1 MAQFWC
7 FDTEKVD
14 EEIMAFIQ
22 KYVEMMYEPGFC
34 SEKRGEAIYGLFRET
49 YEQLSVIPDLSQIKE
64 SISVSGEKLDFFME
78 KMGSFTEELEK
89 HNDTYL
95 EMEMSLEKMYL
106 DDILKDV
113 DPKIKLDEEQRKV
126 VLNDSDAALVVAG
139 AGAGKTTTMAAKV
152 KYLVEKQKIPEEE
165 IIVVSFTNKAVN
177 ELKEKI
183 QKQLGIPAKVTT
195 FHAFGNEIIRN
206 SMEDYPEIETYKRK
220 YFVGILKNKIYTN
233 KILLKNI
240 LLFFGY
246 YMDIPE
252 EAMKY
257 ETISQYHAYK
267 CSKDYETMRSVL
279 QQYSKSV
286 TDCRTGQPRTIRGE
300 FLRSVQ
306 EVQIANFLYLHKIDY
321 EYEKTYEAEILNAR
335 KKYTPDFFIRQ
346 GEREVYLEHFG
357 IHEDGTSGYLTE
369 AELTKY
375 KQNVNDKIRLHKR
388 YGTRLIYTFSQYN
401 DGRSLLQ
408 HLEALLRKEGFE
420 LDERDEEEVY
430 RELTKLES
438 DKYVYR
444 FAIFMEIFISRFKT
458 NGYEEKDFLMLK
470 QKTDNPRTHLFL
482 DIAKDVYR
490 QYQAM
495 LVQNRKIDF
504 EDMINQAEKVLAEHG
519 NEENTFRYQYV
530 IVDEYQDI
538 ARQRFH
544 LTKRLAEICKSKIIA
559 VGDDWQSIY
568 AFSGSDITLFTEFI
582 SLMGYGKM
590 LQITKTYR
598 NSQELIDIAGNFVQ
612 ENKSQIGKRLLSPKH
627 LENPIVIKVY
637 DDSEDIMKHKV
648 KALLEVLDKIS
659 VEFGEEAE
667 VLLLGRYGFEMN
679 QFCKRGDFSVDE
691 RNRSKVAC
699 KKYPKMKLRYMTA
712 HSSKGLGYD
721 NVVILNGAEGK
732 FGFPSQIQDDPIMK
746 LVTVDDVTLPFAEE
760 RRLFYVALTRTKNRT
775 YILTPENRPSRFV
788 MELVDKY
795 HLSVEKELNYRP
807 YVDNR
812 LRAICPECGY
822 PLRKEYNNNY
832 GLTLYMCTNEPEVC
846 DFMSN
851 REKPLGDIHRCQRCG
866 NGYMIVKHN
875 SKTGQFFYGCTNYDT
890 KGIQCKNSEK
900 IGR

>member
-1 MAQFWC
+1 MARFWC
-7 FDTEKVD
+7 FDTAKVD
-14 EEIMAFIQ
+14 EELMQFIQ
-22 KYVEMMYEPGFC
+22 RYVEMMYEPCFC
-34 SEKRGEAIYGLFRET
+34 SESRGMEIYEVFRET
-49 YEQLSVIPDLSQIKE
+49 YEQLCTITDLSQIKE
-64 SISVSGEKLDFFME
+64 SLSVSGEKLDFFME
-78 KMGSFTEELEK
+78 KMRDFTAELDR
-89 HNDTYL
+89 HNDAYL
-95 EMEMSLEKMYL
+95 NLEMSLEKLYL
-106 DDILKDV
+106 DDILKEV
-113 DPKIKLDEEQRKV
+113 DPDIKLDEEQRRV

-152 KYLVEKQKIPEEE
+152 KYLVEKQKIPPEE

-183 QKQLGIPAKVTT
+183 QRQLGISAKVTT

-220 YFVGILKNKIYTN
+220 YFVDILKNKIYAN

-257 ETISQYHAYK
+257 DTISQYHAYK

-321 EYEKTYEAEILNAR
+321 EYEKPYEVEMMNAK
-335 KKYTPDFFIRQ
+335 KKYTPDFFIKQ
-346 GEREVYLEHFG
+346 GEKEIYLEHFG
-357 IHEDGTSGYLTE
+357 IHEDGTADYLTE
-369 AELTKY
+369 VELEKY
-375 KQNVNDKIRLHKR
+375 KKSINDKIKLHKK
-388 YGTRLIYTFSQYN
+388 YGTKLIYTFSRYQ
-401 DGRSLLQ
+401 DRRSLLE
-408 HLEALLRKEGFE
+408 HLEALLRKEGFD
-420 LDERDEEEVY
+420 LYERNEEEVY
-430 RELTKLES
+430 RELTKQES

-444 FAIFMEIFISRFKT
+444 FAIFVEIFISRFKT
-458 NGYEEKDFLMLK
+458 NGYTEIDFLKLK
-470 QKTDNPRTHLFL
+470 EKTDNPRTRLFL
-482 DIAKDVYR
+482 DIAKDVYK

-504 EDMINQAEKVLAEHG
+504 EDMINEAEKTLAEQGH
-519 NEENTFRYQYV
+519 ESRLRYQYV

-582 SLMGYGKM
+582 SLMGHGKM

-598 NSQELIDIAGNFVQ
+598 NSQELIDIAGKFVQ
-612 ENKSQIGKRLLSPKH
+612 ENESQIRKRLLSPKH

-637 DDSEDIMKHKV
+637 DDSENIMKNKV
-648 KALLEVLDKIS
+648 KALLEVLGRI
-659 VEFGEEAE
+659 VGEFGEEAE

-679 QFCKRGDFSVDE
+679 QFCKQGDFSVSE
-691 RNRSKVAC
+691 VNRSKVRC

-721 NVVILNGAEGK
+721 NVVILNGSEGK

-746 LVTVDDVTLPFAEE
+746 LVTVDDTTLPFAEE

-788 MELVDKY
+788 MELVEKY
-795 HLSVEKELNYRP
+795 HLYVEKELNYKP

-812 LRAICPECGY
+812 LRVICPKCGY

-851 REKPLGDIHRCQRCG
+851 REKPLGDIHCCHKCKK
-866 NGYMIVKHN
+866 GYMIVKHN
-875 SKTGQFFYGCTNYDT
+875 SKTGQFFYGCTNFDT
-890 KGIQCKNSEK
+890 KGIQCKNSE
-900 IGR
+900 RM